1 MRLKLWKR
9 KLTSGAPS
17 VTVGATVP
25 WPFRVLLTVLIL
37 TFSVAAGLALYEYLR
52 SLGGPNRDE
61 LIAEIADLR
70 AKLAAAN
77 SDRARLTAQVT
88 THDTQMKVDRAAQ
101 EQLAKQVASLEV
113 EANRLREDLA
123 FFESLLPARAGTK
136 GVVIRSFRVQADG
149 GPNEHRY
156 RLLVQQAGK
165 PEQDF
170 SGTVQLQVNYTQAG
184 RNLALSIPDAQ
195 APADSAPRLAFRHYQ
210 RVEGSF
216 TLPAG
221 AIARSVLVK
230 IMSGGQT
237 QVQQSFAL

>member
-1 MRLKLWKR
+1 MKLKLWKR
-9 KLTSGAPS
+9 RLTAGAPS
-17 VTVGATVP
+17 VTVRATLP
-25 WPFRVLLTVLIL
+25 WPFRVLLAVVVL

-52 SLGGPNRDE
+52 SLSGPNRDE

-88 THDTQMKVDRAAQ
+88 TQDTQMQVDRAAQ
-101 EQLAKQVASLEV
+101 EQLARQVAALEV

-123 FFESLLPARAGTK
+123 FFESLLPARAGAK
-136 GVVIRSFRVQADG
+136 GVVIRSFRVQPEG
-149 GPNEHRY
+149 GPNEYRY

-165 PEQDF
+165 PDQDF
-170 SGTVQLQVNYTQAG
+170 SGSVQLQVNYTQAG
-184 RNLALSIPDAQ
+184 RNQAMSLPDAQ
-195 APADSAPRLAFRHYQ
+195 AAADSAPRLAFRHYQ

-221 AIARSVLVK
+221 AIVRSVLVK
-230 IMSGGQT
+230 IISGGQT

>member
-1 MRLKLWKR
+1 MKLKLWMR
-9 KLTSGAPS
+9 KLSAGAPS
-17 VTVGATVP
+17 VTVRATMP
-25 WPFRVLLTVLIL
+25 WPLRVLLAVVVL
-37 TFSVAAGLALYEYLR
+37 TFSVAAGLALYEYVR
-52 SLGGPNRDE
+52 TLGGPNRDE
-61 LIAEIADLR
+61 LVAEIADLR

-88 THDTQMKVDRAAQ
+88 TQDTQTKVDRAAQ
-101 EQLAKQVASLEV
+101 EQLARQVAALEV

-123 FFESLLPARAGTK
+123 FFESLLPARAGAK
-136 GVVIRSFRVQADG
+136 GVVIRSFRVQPEG

-170 SGTVQLQVNYTQAG
+170 AGTVQLQVSYTQAG
-184 RNLALSIPDAQ
+184 RSFTLSIPDVQ
-195 APADSAPRLAFRHYQ
+195 GPADSAPRLAFRHYQ

-230 IMSGGQT
+230 INSGGQT

>member
-1 MRLKLWKR
+1 MKLKLWMR
-9 KLTSGAPS
+9 KLSAGAPS
-17 VTVGATVP
+17 VTVRPTMP
-25 WPFRVLLTVLIL
+25 WPFRVLLAVLVL

-52 SLGGPNRDE
+52 SLGGPTRDE
-61 LIAEIADLR
+61 LVGEITDLR
-70 AKLAAAN
+70 ARLAAASN
-77 SDRARLTAQVT
+77 DRARLTAQVT
-88 THDTQMKVDRAAQ
+88 TQDTQMKVDRAAQ
-101 EQLAKQVASLEV
+101 EQLAKQVAALEV

-123 FFESLLPARAGTK
+123 FFESLLPARAGAK
-136 GVVIRSFRVQADG
+136 GLVIRSFRVQPEG

-165 PEQDF
+165 PEQEF
-170 SGTVQLQVNYTQAG
+170 IGTVQLQVNYTHAG
-184 RNLALSIPDAQ
+184 RNFALSIPEAQ
-195 APADSAPRLAFRHYQ
+195 GSADSAPRLAFRHYQ

-230 IMSGGQT
+230 IISGGQT